1 MSVHVAK
8 KDGSSKTFRP
18 RGSSSVTKL
27 SCVTDEDPPIV
38 HYTTYMYYV

>member
-18 RGSSSVTKL
+18 QGSSSVF
-27 SCVTDEDPPIV
+27 VTDEDPRG
-38 HYTTYMYYV
+38 